1 MFVGAWIFAVTTF
14 SQAGTG
20 VFCQGEEV
28 DPDFLGNQ
36 FDNILDGTPTKDVM
50 YGGGGDDY
58 IFGNGGNDVICGNAN
73 KRHHRWRR

>member
-1 MFVGAWIFAVTTF
+1 MARRRAAVRLGTVGVLMFVGAWIFAVTTF

-28 DPDFLGNQ
+28 DPAFVGNQ

-50 YGGGGDDY
+50 YGGGGDD
-58 IFGNGGNDVICGNAN
+58 
-73 KRHHRWRR
+73 